1 MTMQDIT
8 WVGVVGVL
16 LLIAQIINLFN
27 STVTAR
33 KNVNA
38 PLDIVRADVATNK
51 ENIGA
56 MKHEIKDL
64 KKDVDH
70 AHAKIRETEDKP
82 ARTTKAQNKAFMAL
96 LFWAKSGGEDSS
108 KIDEAINEISEL

>member
-16 LLIAQIINLFN
+16 LLVAQLVNLFN
-27 STVTAR
+27 STAIAK
-33 KNVNA
+33 KNINA
-38 PLDIVRADVATNK
+38 PLDIIRADVATNK
-51 ENIGA
+51 EDIGA

-64 KKDVDH
+64 KRDVDH
-70 AHAKIRETEDKP
+70 AHAKIRETEDKL

-96 LFWAKSGGEDSS
+96 LFWAKSGGEDAS